1 MDMAAAAAP
10 REAEIVSVL
19 DIPSPEATRMGKMDV
34 MVTYRVDPLHS
45 FTIRI
50 PKEEAT
56 KERIRAAIQAD
67 WNTRK
72 EMIGAKITL
81 T

>member
-1 MDMAAAAAP
+1 MSTPVAP

-19 DIPSPEATRMGKMDV
+19 DIPSPDPTRLGKTDV

-56 KERIRAAIQAD
+56 TVKIKAAVQAD

-72 EMIGAKITL
+72 ELIGAKFTL

>member
-1 MDMAAAAAP
+1 MSTPAAP

-19 DIPSPEATRMGKMDV
+19 DIPSPDPTRLGKVDM

-50 PKEEAT
+50 PKEGAT
-56 KERIRAAIQAD
+56 TASIKAAVQAD

-72 EMIGAKITL
+72 DLIGAKFTL